1 MLMVISLTKFECL
14 VLIRL
19 LTHHNTLRGG
29 MKMKDKPFLDYF
41 KKKVNHSKSG
51 YEPVERDV
59 PSYIPAGLEPVE
71 RDVPHYIPGDL
82 YDETEKEK
90 CMALGIDWGSDIT
103 GYDEAEDEE
112 TLSARIQEED
122 RQHKLKLIEIC
133 SSYTKEE
140 VLIMCGVFAR
150 NYPDVMYE
158 ALQDQHRVLS
168 RVNESINELNT
179 CYQKGW
185 I

>member
-41 KKKVNHSKSG
+41 KKKVNQSKSG
-51 YEPVERDV
+51 LEPIRPIERDD
-59 PSYIPAGLEPVE
+59 PRYIPAGLEPIE
-71 RDVPHYIPGDL
+71 RDIPGDL

-90 CMALGIDWGSDIT
+90 CMTLGIDWGSDIT
-103 GYDEAEDEE
+103 GYDDAEDEE
-112 TLSARIQEED
+112 TQIARIQEED

-168 RVNESINELNT
+168 RVNESINELST

>member
-1 MLMVISLTKFECL
+1 
-14 VLIRL
+14 
-19 LTHHNTLRGG
+19 
-29 MKMKDKPFLDYF
+29 MKDKPFLDYF
-41 KKKVNHSKSG
+41 KKKATQSKSVL
-51 YEPVERDV
+51 EPIEQDV
-59 PSYIPAGLEPVE
+59 PRYIPAGLEPVE
-71 RDVPHYIPGDL
+71 QLV
-82 YDETEKEK
+82 
-90 CMALGIDWGSDIT
+90 SDIT

>member
-1 MLMVISLTKFECL
+1 MLMVILLTKFECL

-19 LTHHNTLRGG
+19 LTHHNILRGG
-29 MKMKDKPFLDYF
+29 RKVKDKPILDYF
-41 KKKVNHSKSG
+41 KKKVTQSES
-51 YEPVERDV
+51 EPVKQDV
-59 PSYIPAGLEPVE
+59 PRYIPAGLEP
-71 RDVPHYIPGDL
+71 
-82 YDETEKEK
+82 
-90 CMALGIDWGSDIT
+90 ADIT

-112 TLSARIQEED
+112 TISARIQEED
-122 RQHKLKLIEIC
+122 QQHRLKLIEIC

-168 RVNESINELNT
+168 RVNESINELST

-185 I
+185 V

>member
-1 MLMVISLTKFECL
+1 
-14 VLIRL
+14 
-19 LTHHNTLRGG
+19 
-29 MKMKDKPFLDYF
+29 MKDKPFLDYF
-41 KKKVNHSKSG
+41 KKKVNQSKSG

-59 PSYIPAGLEPVE
+59 PSYIPAGLEPAE
-71 RDVPHYIPGDL
+71 QWEP
-82 YDETEKEK
+82 E
-90 CMALGIDWGSDIT
+90 DIT

>member
-1 MLMVISLTKFECL
+1 
-14 VLIRL
+14 
-19 LTHHNTLRGG
+19 
-29 MKMKDKPFLDYF
+29 MKDKLFLDYF
-41 KKKVNHSKSG
+41 KKKGAQSKSG
-51 YEPVERDV
+51 FEPVEQDV

-71 RDVPHYIPGDL
+71 QLV
-82 YDETEKEK
+82 
-90 CMALGIDWGSDIT
+90 SDIT

-168 RVNESINELNT
+168 RVNESINKLSDS
-179 CYQKGW
+179 YQKGW
-185 I
+185 EPEIYEKFS